1 MKFTLEYPSD
11 VPHAHPSLFSGASLA
26 RISRRAEVGGFDA
39 ICLADHPAP
48 SAKWYRNGGH
58 DTFEPVV
65 ALAFAAAATTS
76 LTLMTNLF
84 VLPFRNPYLAAKQL
98 TSLDTLSGGRLVAG
112 VGAGYLRSEFAALG
126 VDFDRRAALFDEA
139 IDALCRIWT
148 DPSTPVVGATFGGT
162 GEMRLREP
170 VQRPHPPVWIGGN
183 GAAARRRV
191 ARFGSG
197 WCPVIADPVVSEAIR
212 TPAINGVEAFGAA
225 VDDLGDQLERAG
237 RSLSEIEIQVE
248 APAVDLEDA
257 ESVARWHRDVD
268 RLRDAGATSL
278 CVHADARSLAAS
290 EEFIDG
296 YRQLIARWARPTSRT
311 VGLGGDLRQRSRPTW
326 EITVDERD

>member
-11 VPHAHPSLFSGASLA
+11 VPDAHPSLFSGASLA
-26 RISRRAEVGGFDA
+26 RISRHAEACGFDA
-39 ICLADHPAP
+39 VCLADHPAP

-58 DTFEPVV
+58 DTFDPVV
-65 ALAFAAAATTS
+65 ALAYAAAATTS

-98 TSLDTLSGGRLVAG
+98 TTLDTLSGGRLVAG

-126 VDFDRRAALFDEA
+126 VDFDRRADLFDES
-139 IDALCRIWT
+139 IEALCRIWT
-148 DPSTPVVGATFGGT
+148 DPSTPVVGADFGGT
-162 GEMRLREP
+162 GEMWLREP

-183 GAAARRRV
+183 SAAARRRV
-191 ARFGSG
+191 TRFGRG
-197 WCPVIADPVVSEAIR
+197 WCPVIADPRMSDAIR
-212 TPAINGVEAFGAA
+212 TPAIDGVDAFGAA
-225 VDDLGDQLERAG
+225 VDDLGDRLERAG

-248 APAVDLEDA
+248 APEVELDDA
-257 ESVARWHRDVD
+257 ASVARWHREVD
-268 RLRDAGATSL
+268 RLREAGATSL

-296 YRQLIARWARPTSRT
+296 YRHLIALTDAPGIRT
-311 VGLGGDLRQRSRPTW
+311 NRS
-326 EITVDERD
+326 